1 MDAPTLALEEV
12 AELARVEAATLH
24 DWLQLNG
31 PFSAPSGDIERLGP
45 FTALAVCIAAEL
57 ARGTVEISRAAQAGK
72 KFAHTNE
79 GSPQRNYPGA
89 LYGREVGTTVLA
101 FR

>member
-1 MDAPTLALEEV
+1 MV
-12 AELARVEAATLH
+12 AKK
-24 DWLQLNG
+24 
-31 PFSAPSGDIERLGP
+31 
-45 FTALAVCIAAEL
+45 LAVSYPKIIRVLIDIQAAEL